1 MWPLKPKK
9 CSQLCHAAY
18 EEPYT
23 YQLKFEQDIRCKVKD
38 GHMRREL
45 EPAGLLML
53 SDGTG
58 KAEATVQALALL
70 QEYQ

>member
-1 MWPLKPKK
+1 M
-9 CSQLCHAAY
+9 
-18 EEPYT
+18 PYT
-23 YQLKFEQDIRCKVKD
+23 YQLKFEQDIRCRVKD